1 MKKVICINKKG
12 SSDTDYIPL
21 TIGKEYDAYLLFSFK
36 TDAGTHTYYRI
47 IDDTG
52 DTYSYSPDFF
62 ITLEEY
68 RDKKLEE
75 IGIITEK

>member
-1 MKKVICINKKG
+1 MKKVICINNKKG

-21 TIGKEYDAYLLFSFK
+21 TIGKEYDAYLLFL
-36 TDAGTHTYYRI
+36 GPYIYYRI